1 MISTV
6 IRKCRLHGG
15 VDEIDLPL
23 SGRQYGNM
31 MFGNVPFAG
40 VRIFYPKETFV
51 PVRTMMN
58 GRKGR
63 LPVSILK

>member
-1 MISTV
+1 
-6 IRKCRLHGG
+6 
-15 VDEIDLPL
+15 
-23 SGRQYGNM
+23 M

-40 VRIFYPKETFV
+40 VRIFYPFV

-63 LPVSILK
+63 LPVSIFKFVVR

>member
-1 MISTV
+1 
-6 IRKCRLHGG
+6 
-15 VDEIDLPL
+15 
-23 SGRQYGNM
+23 M

-63 LPVSILK
+63 LPVSIFKFVVR